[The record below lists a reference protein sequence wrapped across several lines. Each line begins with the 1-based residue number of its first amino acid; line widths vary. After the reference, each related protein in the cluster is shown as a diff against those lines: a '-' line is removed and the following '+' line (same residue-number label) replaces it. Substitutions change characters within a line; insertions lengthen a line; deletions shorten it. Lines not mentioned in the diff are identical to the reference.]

1 LFDLKQVTIGD
12 KFAGSFFN
20 GLAAC
25 CKKCRCV
32 VGITIDPSHTIS
44 AIKAEFPG
52 RNIAGT
58 PETKFNLI
66 RLEKSCDAGAV
77 TIDRFV

>member
-1 LFDLKQVTIGD
+1 M
-12 KFAGSFFN
+12 ASP
-20 GLAAC
+20 LAA
-25 CKKCRCV
+25 RNAVV

-58 PETKFNLI
+58 SRKPNL
-66 RLEKSCDAGAV
+66 
-77 TIDRFV
+77 T

>member
-25 CKKCRCV
+25 WKKCRCV

-58 PETKFNLI
+58 RRKPNL
-66 RLEKSCDAGAV
+66 
-77 TIDRFV
+77 T